1 MALAIG
7 AMFNATVFTA
17 ACLRY
22 ILMFLIFRLRGFGKT
37 WNGFFR
43 FWTQKVVAMWRLVL
57 LASLLYNSVYPFHLF
72 FGEFKL
78 IRLTTCLYKTSNILT
93 ESHCNLTRDL
103 FFFIPV
109 FSAFPD
115 LQLLY
120 YNLACSYRMQWF
132 ILRIC
137 VQIQRIICAASSFF
151 TLQRTISYCL
161 PLKSLESRNRSL
173 WFCECWLYLW
183 NVPFLN
189 VFTTFL
195 INYL

>member
-1 MALAIG
+1 MQSESSIHLLYGTCIWLAHVHAKQSHMALAIG

-43 FWTQKVVAMWRLVL
+43 FWTQKVLAMWRLVL
-57 LASLLYNSVYPFHLF
+57 LASLLYNSVYPFHMF

-103 FFFIPV
+103 SFFF
-109 FSAFPD
+109 
-115 LQLLY
+115 Y
-120 YNLACSYRMQWF
+120 
-132 ILRIC
+132 
-137 VQIQRIICAASSFF
+137 SSVLCISRF
-151 TLQRTISYCL
+151 TATVL
-161 PLKSLESRNRSL
+161 
-173 WFCECWLYLW
+173 
-183 NVPFLN
+183 
-189 VFTTFL
+189 
-195 INYL
+195 